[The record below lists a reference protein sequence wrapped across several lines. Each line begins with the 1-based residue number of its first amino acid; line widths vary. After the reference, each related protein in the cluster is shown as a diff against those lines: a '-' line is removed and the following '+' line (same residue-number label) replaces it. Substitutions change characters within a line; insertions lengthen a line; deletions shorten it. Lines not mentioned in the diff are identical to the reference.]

1 MIHEEESDK
10 IDFSWILFVG
20 VKLLGLRKKEVGR
33 LTYRT
38 FKNLYYHYQ
47 NYYDFTLKQI
57 SYQKLEEIMMENDE
71 WLK

>member
-1 MIHEEESDK
+1 MGI
-10 IDFSWILFVG
+10 
-20 VKLLGLRKKEVGR
+20 KLLGLSKKEVGR

-47 NYYDFTLKQI
+47 NYYDFTLLKI
-57 SYQKLEEIMMENDE
+57 SYQKLDELTMENEE

>member
-1 MIHEEESDK
+1 M
-10 IDFSWILFVG
+10 IDFSWILFTG
-20 VKLLGLRKKEVGR
+20 IKLLGLQKNEVGR

-47 NYYDFTLKQI
+47 RYYDFTLAKI
-57 SYQKLEEIMMENDE
+57 TYNKLEEASMEEEE